1 MKKKVFFII
10 ITIIVIIIALGL
22 WIYDVTIVPPPIAKQ
37 KTNSFVDKIR
47 QDINL
52 IKNAAQSVPETSK
65 YNSIKSDILSFAS
78 NGDLGDGN
86 QSDNQYWQDKLT
98 EELTLIFSKNLVQQG
113 NWIFSYSCD
122 LSEVEAL
129 SNCINLV
136 EPDLNKLQNDFS
148 DSLRTLLESCKRI
161 KKTIEFTKYC
171 LEIKCTDLTYE
182 TEYPFETV
190 QNDIKKLNDSN
201 IEIGQDKYLKNCAEL
216 KNIIQETVSQMV
228 GNHGIY
234 IENKIEK
241 FSNDKRN
248 NIFPTPKSA
257 NDRAATI
264 GRQISKILDYEIP
277 DEYNID
283 IDNIYIELFNKNL
296 NATRQK

>member
-1 MKKKVFFII
+1 MKKVYFII
-10 ITIIVIIIALGL
+10 SAILIILITLII
-22 WIYDVTIVPPPIAKQ
+22 WIYQVRILPPPIAKQ

-47 QDINL
+47 REIDL
-52 IKNAAQSVPETSK
+52 IRNSSQSVPDLSK
-65 YNSIKSDILSFAS
+65 YNTIKSDILSFAS

-148 DSLRTLLESCKRI
+148 DSLQTLLESCNLI
-161 KKTIEFTKYC
+161 KQTIEFTKYC
-171 LEIKCTDLTYE
+171 LEIKCTDLSYE
-182 TEYPFETV
+182 IEYPFSEV
-190 QNDIKKLNDSN
+190 QDGIKTLNNLKST
-201 IEIGQDKYLKNCAEL
+201 IALDKYLKNCSEL
-216 KNIIQETVSQMV
+216 NNTIFKTVSQMV

-234 IENKIEK
+234 IENKIEQ

-248 NIFPTPKSA
+248 NIFPTSKSA
-257 NDRAATI
+257 NDRAAKI
-264 GRQISKILDYEIP
+264 GSQISKILDYEIP

-283 IDNIYIELFNKNL
+283 NDKIYIELFNKNL